1 MSSTS
6 GTSVH
11 VGLLPSA
18 NSHPPSTQVVC
29 VFKMESVTP
38 KAPISEGEE
47 AESNS
52 VESLGFCNV

>member
-1 MSSTS
+1 M
-6 GTSVH
+6 H
-11 VGLLPSA
+11 LGLLPSGY
-18 NSHPPSTQVVC
+18 SHPPSTQVVC

-38 KAPISEGEE
+38 KTPIGESEE